1 MINKNGKLKNN
12 IQKTSNDVFKAKL
25 IQLLQQRLAGLDF

>member
-1 MINKNGKLKNN
+1 MIKKNGKLKNN
-12 IQKTSNDVFKAKL
+12 IQKTSNDVFKAKF